1 MAQKFTITAEL
12 NLQTKN
18 LSQVVNNLKQQ
29 FQGANLNIKIKDL
42 AAAESSVRN
51 ISKGAKDAQ
60 KSFSSL
66 GSSIAAAAKRFSAIT
81 LATGTFVGLTRA
93 IKNSIGAAIEFDRE
107 MVKISQATGKT
118 ISQLQGLKNEVG
130 SVASTFG
137 VSSKELIEAARNL
150 TQAGF
155 AADKVSGSLKL
166 LAQTD
171 LAATFDSI
179 ADTTEGVIAVL
190 SQFGRQAMQS
200 GTEVQFLEKS
210 LSAINQV
217 SKEFAVESG
226 DLITAIRTTG
236 SAFETAGGS
245 LDELIALF
253 TSVRATTRESAES
266 ISTGFRTI
274 FTRTQRL
281 DTINNLKKLGIELQD
296 AEGKFVGPMEAVK
309 RLSIALNTIDPKDF
323 RFNLIVEQLG
333 GFRQVSK
340 VIPLIQQFA
349 TAQKALSVAQGSS
362 GSLAKDA
369 ATAQQSLSVQIQ
381 KTREEFS
388 RFIRE
393 LTESKTFKDTV
404 GFLLDM
410 ANAFIKVADTLK
422 PLIPMIAGF
431 GAIKLGQSLL
441 PGIQSLVGAK
451 KKSQGGKIHAF
462 ASGGLVPGQ
471 GNGDTVPAMLSPGEF
486 VIRKSSVKK
495 LGVNNLANANKYG
508 VGGSVQYYK
517 EAGEVKKDDPT
528 RQRDLSTVQ
537 ENIKAVKYTSV
548 EKAQSKNIAE
558 DSLPMVSERNEKG
571 AAIEGAKKKAVPFDI
586 GAAFLRPG
594 GIKADTTGFVP
605 IAKDQEIS
613 QAAHSTVLGK
623 KFYQGFKDSN
633 KEGERGV
640 YYKLHSRSLAD
651 PASTEIENKIQSKV
665 IEAVDQSADIASN
678 MLGVKS
684 TDAQLGK
691 ILKKANIDQVTGNI
705 FEATLL
711 NLSAPF
717 DEAETSSVSFDFKNG
732 LGKAAS
738 LFGKDKDTAS
748 LVSNPTDARSSFTTD
763 SVNKIS
769 PKIANLVK
777 EEVDK
782 VNLKDLTEKKIPEL
796 MQSDDGRGL
805 RLSNFVSLT
814 GKKTATTE
822 EIQASLNKAGYSLKA
837 QPSSRYSITKGIGVE
852 GEEFAMGGSPS
863 GTDTVPAMLT
873 PGEFVINK
881 KSAQKIGGSAL
892 NKMNKVGKFADGGP
906 VQYLAP
912 GGNVGKFG
920 KVSGATALGG
930 AKASPFQAYSTK
942 AAGFNPPPSGPPNN
956 PSSNASSAA
965 ATQTSQALQEVGTAA
980 ISLKEQ
986 LNAVIESTSNA
997 GAGIF
1002 LLGSAISSVTAQMS
1016 GMDKAYA
1023 DSITS
1028 FTGTFSTLY
1037 GIGQSLKTTGAS
1049 FAANIITNKK
1059 YKDSIDKDTQALNTH
1074 SKAVSTN
1081 TGGSAGGDDKYVAKF
1096 TKALKIADGAITGF
1110 AIASAAQSAIVAYQ
1124 TAKAEKEADKL
1135 SKAMD
1140 SFTKNLSN
1148 EAEVRSGMNRT
1159 LIASE
1164 KAQARANAA
1173 SGTGAMAGGGIGGI
1187 LGGVLGGL
1195 VGGPVGA
1202 QIGATIASTIG
1213 TSIGAQLSNSFDQ
1226 AKITQAATQLSD
1238 AFLISTRGTSSLN
1251 KFMTDIDKKSTGDVG
1266 VEFSKVAAEAAKA
1279 QTALNSFDP
1288 KILETGSEIMKAQ
1301 FNKAAES
1308 VASFQQGMDKL
1319 SGALVGKIAKDIQ
1332 TAASVGKIL
1341 DVGPFVKDFAKITKD
1356 MSDAKYAPQ
1365 IARAKSPVEKRELK
1379 VLGEQEVAKAT
1390 AEYEKTLL
1398 QVKLQTLAQE
1408 RALVLERQTRE
1419 KVIGTLNEEVA
1430 LRATLERF
1438 NANIERAA
1446 KSSDQLDAAF
1456 SDSVQGLK
1464 SSAPDASVFDM
1475 EFPDTSSLNEAMSVL
1490 SSIGPIGE
1498 KLATSLLDLNKI
1510 SLGLGPALEALTAK
1524 SFGSGN
1530 IDDEIKKVV
1539 QDAFGV
1545 DVGSAVG
1552 QQLVKIIG
1560 EQFRGVDQEKG
1571 GVQGAIDP
1579 KKIKEQFEGLAKDIR
1594 EKGKGVAT
1602 ALAEA
1607 DNKRR
1612 AIADKINE
1620 SEKRKLE
1627 LTNQSIDS
1635 YQRLVESVAQAQGR
1649 PVSLLEKNSM
1659 RFAKQVALL
1668 GKNANKSIPQLG
1680 KDLGNARKSLSSGQF
1695 KNDPMKQAEV
1705 SRQASRLQD
1714 ALKNLADQSGRTK
1727 DTLNELEKVKAQ
1739 REQIQQNLTDY
1750 AFGTTED
1757 RQGKDEVA
1765 AATNQALQTGDINS
1779 IEGPMRKEVLG
1790 MLDTMG
1796 EFGKQAKKQL
1806 TANYFAGQGN
1816 QQLAQAALAE
1826 SSTPEQAMI
1835 GELQT
1840 IYQQEIAAQKELMA
1854 LEDSYSQSQIA
1865 EYQKI
1870 TNQIATLN
1878 QTLAATLAEVR
1889 APADRAVAAVGAPVP
1904 KLTTET
1910 IDAET
1915 AKINGQLQLLDK
1927 SIVTFTTNID
1937 RINTVLAK
1945 IETQKKAQGGLIY
1958 RAGGGDIF
1966 QPKGTDTV
1974 PAMLTPGEFVMQKS
1988 AVDRIGAGNLNAM
2001 NKGYARGGKVGYYAQ
2016 GGLVDPKVQ
2025 KRIDEAK
2032 TEEEKYDLAKG
2043 YANSKK
2049 NEIDIKTEKPGAF
2062 GRLMGR
2068 KAEPDYSSL
2077 RKMMIGIG
2085 KKADGSYENTAS
2097 LESILKGESANLFK
2111 TKEGFQGGDV
2121 FARELSDDD
2130 QARALAFTD
2139 ASSGAIPSF
2148 GRGVLQGMTSM
2159 PFVDI
2164 ASIIGKGMGID
2175 IDKLEWEGKP
2185 IGSLTKASLYD
2196 VVARN
2201 FLPPAPSD
2209 ENSKYWEDWGL
2220 EGGKLLNPLEWLT
2233 GSVAAG
2239 AGSKLMKFVATK
2251 GIVGR
2256 TVAKAATSGSSFI
2269 FKAIDNVLSAPFKA
2283 MGGVIKKGLG
2293 MGAKKGGSE
2302 LVQEGGEAVLKS
2314 SLDAPLKRLTAD
2326 QIKEKVAKEAIEK
2339 EAKEKAAKELAD
2351 KQTKEAAEQVQK
2363 QAALEAEQK
2372 KALEQAKKQKAQ
2384 DSAENIKKEKGSDTT
2399 MDEDWA
2405 KTQAEGKTI
2414 KPQGG
2419 NAVKGAMILSAGIS
2433 AAVTPEMAT
2442 PPVMPEIAPSQ
2453 LDTVP
2458 QQETAPVVEAP
2469 PAEVQPG
2476 AVPPAATEEVKKK
2489 KRRRRGMNP
2498 NAMMPMMNMGLN
2510 VPNWIQQATAQA
2522 QAAQQRSQNDWF
2534 KFMNQGPQVIAG
2546 PGFRYFASGGM
2557 AKGTDTVPA
2566 MLTPGEFVMNKSA
2579 VEKHGVGMM
2588 QHLNS
2593 GGEVKYFAGGS
2604 FVGPQ
2609 QPEDDYNLSRS
2620 EMTSES
2626 IRTGL
2631 APSELSA
2638 QRDKYTEKRDKERA
2652 KAKAIMDNIKK
2663 EKEDKARLAK
2673 STKAAGS
2680 TLGAIVD
2687 PSAGFAS
2694 WDKNNKF
2701 LPPGMGPSP
2710 TPAPAA
2716 TAAAPASPAQPA
2728 RNTNAQRTIAARN
2741 ARRSGSGDI
2750 NVGSMANNAM
2760 VNAGQQQGP
2769 GSLNALRDI
2778 AQRRQ
2783 AEGKPPAA
2791 AATADPMSEAQV
2803 QAMRNGALEGMGAKP
2818 STTTSEG
2825 VARTLNTI
2833 SSLSS
2838 QQPAGA
2844 AANAT
2849 GAAAA
2854 AMATPAP
2861 IAGAAAYG
2869 AAGAAAAPE
2878 APRRPSTQKGG
2889 GPMRDRAI
2897 QANAAMKANRMGFQ
2911 QSMMN
2916 RNRPMTRSQMM
2927 EAQQGGGM
2935 QNQNPAAQQAGQNTG
2950 VAGQEAQS
2958 ANQGTPTAGGKG
2970 GAAPDMSSFASSV
2983 ESLNQVATTF
2993 STFTETLSNLA
3004 KSFSGLTVTH
3014 TVTVDGSINV
3024 NGVNATT
3031 ISDLISKNLTAVI
3044 GAEVTKQIN
3053 SIKK

>member
-349 TAQKALSVAQGSS
+349 TAQKALSVAQGAS

-451 KKSQGGKIHAF
+451 KKSQGGRVHAF
-462 ASGGLVPGQ
+462 ASGGVVPGH
-471 GNGDTVPAMLSPGEF
+471 GNGDTVPAMLTPGEF

-495 LGVNNLANANKYG
+495 LGADNLARANKYG
-508 VGGSVQYYK
+508 IGGEVQYYE
-517 EAGEVKKDDPT
+517 EAGEVKK
-528 RQRDLSTVQ
+528 RDLSKVQ
-537 ENIKAVKYTSV
+537 ENIKAVKYTTQ
-548 EKAQSKNIAE
+548 ERAESKNIAE
-558 DSLPMVSERNEKG
+558 GDLPMVGKKG
-571 AAIEGAKKKAVPFDI
+571 ETKKKAIPFDI

-594 GIKADTTGFVP
+594 GRKAETTGFVP
-605 IAKDQEIS
+605 IAKDQEIA
-613 QAAHSTVLGK
+613 QAASSTILGE
-623 KFYQGFKDSN
+623 KFYQGFKDSD

-651 PASTEIENKIQSKV
+651 PASTQIENKIQSKV
-665 IEAVDQSADIASN
+665 IEAVDESADIVSN
-678 MLGVKS
+678 MTGVKAD
-684 TDAQLGK
+684 DAQLGK
-691 ILKKANIDQVTGNI
+691 ILKKANIDQVSGNI
-705 FEATLL
+705 FEAMLL
-711 NLSAPF
+711 NLNAPF
-717 DEAETSSVSFDFKNG
+717 DSADTSSVSFDFKEG
-732 LGKAAS
+732 LGSVAS
-738 LFGKDKDTAS
+738 LFDDAQS
-748 LVSNPTDARSSFTTD
+748 LVSNPTDARNSFTTD
-763 SVNKIS
+763 SIKKIA
-769 PKIANLVK
+769 PKITNLVK

-782 VNLKDLTEKKIPEL
+782 VDLKQLTDKKIPYL
-796 MQSDDGRGL
+796 INADKTGAGL
-805 RLSNFVSLT
+805 RLSDYTSLT
-814 GKKTATTE
+814 GKKSATTD
-822 EIQASLNKAGYSLKA
+822 EIQASLNKAGYTLK
-837 QPSSRYSITKGIGVE
+837 PTTKGRYSITKGVSE
-852 GEEFAMGGSPS
+852 DEEFAMGGSPS
-863 GTDTVPAMLT
+863 GSDTVPAMLT

-965 ATQTSQALQEVGTAA
+965 AAQTSQALQEVGTAA
-980 ISLKEQ
+980 TSLKDQ
-986 LNAVIESTSNA
+986 LDAVIESTSNA

-1023 DSITS
+1023 DSITA
-1028 FTGTFSTLY
+1028 FTGTFSTIY

-1059 YKDSIDKDTQALNTH
+1059 YKDSIDKDTQALNAH
-1074 SKAVSTN
+1074 SKALSADSGTP
-1081 TGGSAGGDDKYVAKF
+1081 GGGGNDKYVAKF
-1096 TKALKIADGAITGF
+1096 TTALKIADGAITGF

-1140 SFTKNLSN
+1140 NFTKNLSN

-1173 SGTGAMAGGGIGGI
+1173 SGTGAMAGGGIGALIGGA
-1187 LGGVLGGL
+1187 LGSLA
-1195 VGGPVGA
+1195 GPVGA
-1202 QIGATIASTIG
+1202 QIGATLGSSIGTTIG
-1213 TSIGAQLSNSFDQ
+1213 AEFSNSFDQ
-1226 AKITQAATQLSD
+1226 AKVTQAATQLSD
-1238 AFLISTRGTSSLN
+1238 AFLTSTRGIDSLN
-1251 KFMTDIDKKSTGDVG
+1251 KFMTDIDKKSVAEVG
-1266 VEFSKVAAEAAKA
+1266 REFDKVSIEAAKA

-1301 FNKAAES
+1301 FNKAAET
-1308 VASFQQGMDKL
+1308 VANFQNGLDKL
-1319 SGALVGKIAKDIQ
+1319 TGALIGKIAKDIQ

-1341 DVGPFVKDFAKITKD
+1341 DIKPYVDKFKENISKGIE
-1356 MSDAKYAPQ
+1356 AKYAPQ
-1365 IARAKSPVEKRELK
+1365 IARAKTPVEKGELQK
-1379 VLGEQEVAKAT
+1379 LGNQELAKAT

-1419 KVIGTLNEEVA
+1419 KIIGTLNEEIA

-1438 NANIERAA
+1438 NASIEKASRA
-1446 KSSDQLDAAF
+1446 SDQLDAAF

-1464 SSAPDASVFDM
+1464 SSAPDPSVFDM

-1490 SSIGPIGE
+1490 SSVGPIGE
-1498 KLATSLLDLNKI
+1498 KLAANLLDLNKI

-1552 QQLVKIIG
+1552 ERLVKIIS
-1560 EQFRGVDQEKG
+1560 EQFKGVDQEKG

-1579 KKIKEQFEGLAKDIR
+1579 KKIKEQFEGLAKEIR
-1594 EKGKGVAT
+1594 EKGKGIAT
-1602 ALAEA
+1602 ALNEA

-1620 SEKRKLE
+1620 SEKRKLD

-1668 GKNANKSIPQLG
+1668 GKNANKSIPQIG
-1680 KDLGNARKSLSSGQF
+1680 KDLSNARKSLSSGQF

-1705 SRQASRLQD
+1705 SRQASRLQES
-1714 ALKNLADQSGRTK
+1714 LKSLADQSNRTK
-1727 DTLNELEKVKAQ
+1727 DTLNELEKFKAQ

-1816 QQLAQAALAE
+1816 QQLAQAALAD
-1826 SSTPEQAMI
+1826 SSTPEQALI
-1835 GELQT
+1835 GELSN

-1854 LEDSYSQSQIA
+1854 LENGYSQDQIA

-1889 APADRAVAAVGAPVP
+1889 APADKAVAAVGAPVP
-1904 KLTTET
+1904 KLTTDT

-1915 AKINGQLQLLDK
+1915 AKINGQLKLLDA
-1927 SIVTFTTNID
+1927 SIITFTTNID
-1937 RINTVLAK
+1937 KINAVLAK
-1945 IETQKKAQGGLIY
+1945 VETQKKAQGGLIY
-1958 RAGGGDIF
+1958 KADGGNIF

-1974 PAMLTPGEFVMQKS
+1974 PAMLTPGEFVMKKS
-1988 AVDRIGAGNLNAM
+1988 AVDRIGAGNLSAM
-2001 NKGYARGGKVGYYAQ
+2001 NKGYAKGGKVGYYAD

-2025 KRIDEAK
+2025 ERIDKAK

-2049 NEIDIKTEKPGAF
+2049 NAIDIKTEQPGAF

-2077 RKMMIGIG
+2077 KKMMIGIG
-2085 KKADGSYENTAS
+2085 KKADGSYENQVS
-2097 LESILKGESANLFK
+2097 LESILKGEAANLFK
-2111 TKEGFQGGDV
+2111 TKEGFQGSDV

-2148 GRGVLQGMTSM
+2148 GRGVLQGMTSI

-2185 IGSLTKASLYD
+2185 IGSLSKASLYD

-2201 FLPPAPSD
+2201 YLPPAPTD
-2209 ENSKYWEDWGL
+2209 DNSKYWEDWGL

-2269 FKAIDNVLSAPFKA
+2269 FKAIDNVISAPFKA
-2283 MGGVIKKGLG
+2283 IGGVVKKGLG

-2302 LVQEGGEAVLKS
+2302 LIQEGGEAVLKS
-2314 SLDAPLKRLTAD
+2314 SIDAPLKRLTAD

-2339 EAKEKAAKELAD
+2339 EAKEKAAKELAE
-2351 KQTKEAAEQVQK
+2351 KQTKETAEQVQK

-2372 KALEQAKKQKAQ
+2372 KALEQTKKQKAQ

-2405 KTQAEGKTI
+2405 KTQAEGKSI

-2419 NAVKGAMILSAGIS
+2419 SAVKGAMILSAGIS

-2442 PPVMPEIAPSQ
+2442 PTVAPPIAPSQ
-2453 LDTVP
+2453 LETPPEMAAPVTEAAP
-2458 QQETAPVVEAP
+2458 VAEVKPAETAPAT
-2469 PAEVQPG
+2469 
-2476 AVPPAATEEVKKK
+2476 TEEAKKKKK
-2489 KRRRRGMNP
+2489 KRRRGVNP
-2498 NAMMPMMNMGLN
+2498 NAMMPMMGMGI
-2510 VPNWIQQATAQA
+2510 PNWIQQATAQA
-2522 QAAQQRSQNDWF
+2522 QAAQQQAQSDWF
-2534 KFMNQGPQVIAG
+2534 NFMNQGPQVIAG

-2579 VEKHGVGMM
+2579 VDKHGVGMM

-2593 GGEVKYFAGGS
+2593 GGEVKYLSGGS

-2631 APSELSA
+2631 SPSELSD

-2652 KAKAIMDNIKK
+2652 KNKAIMDKIQAERK
-2663 EKEDKARLAK
+2663 EKNLYGNAKAQDGK
-2673 STKAAGS
+2673 
-2680 TLGAIVD
+2680 TLSMG
-2687 PSAGFAS
+2687 PNSGPP
-2694 WDKNNKF
+2694 KF
-2701 LPPGMGPSP
+2701 LGDSAKKLQGPEQPIGQGRAVTPVELGSSK
-2710 TPAPAA
+2710 TPAAPPNPA
-2716 TAAAPASPAQPA
+2716 TEASITKQ
-2728 RNTNAQRTIAARN
+2728 
-2741 ARRSGSGDI
+2741 
-2750 NVGSMANNAM
+2750 
-2760 VNAGQQQGP
+2760 
-2769 GSLNALRDI
+2769 
-2778 AQRRQ
+2778 
-2783 AEGKPPAA
+2783 
-2791 AATADPMSEAQV
+2791 
-2803 QAMRNGALEGMGAKP
+2803 ALETGDTPTATNPAVARKP
-2818 STTTSEG
+2818 STQRS
-2825 VARTLNTI
+2825 A
-2833 SSLSS
+2833 
-2838 QQPAGA
+2838 
-2844 AANAT
+2844 
-2849 GAAAA
+2849 
-2854 AMATPAP
+2854 
-2861 IAGAAAYG
+2861 
-2869 AAGAAAAPE
+2869 
-2878 APRRPSTQKGG
+2878 G

-2927 EAQQGGGM
+2927 AGGGAA
-2935 QNQNPAAQQAGQNTG
+2935 NPAAEQQAQQ
-2950 VAGQEAQS
+2950 A
-2958 ANQGTPTAGGKG
+2958 AGGQGAGTTEGQAAQQLQNSDTQAAKG
-2970 GAAPDMSSFASSV
+2970 GGNAPDMSAFASSV

-3024 NGVNATT
+3024 NGVNATA
-3031 ISDLISKNLTAVI
+3031 ISDLISKNLTAAI

>member
-66 GSSIAAAAKRFSAIT
+66 GGSIAAAAKRFSAIT

-107 MVKISQATGKT
+107 MIKISQATGKT
-118 ISQLQGLKNEVG
+118 VSQLQSLKNEVG

-266 ISTGFRTI
+266 IATGFRTI

-281 DTINNLKKLGIELQD
+281 DTINNLRQLGIELQD

-349 TAQKALSVAQGSS
+349 TAQKALSVAQASS

-451 KKSQGGKIHAF
+451 KKSQGGRVHAF
-462 ASGGLVPGQ
+462 ASGGVVPGH
-471 GNGDTVPAMLSPGEF
+471 GNGDTVPAMLTPGEF

-495 LGVNNLANANKYG
+495 LGADNLARANKYG
-508 VGGSVQYYK
+508 IGGEVQYY
-517 EAGEVKKDDPT
+517 EDPAGAVKKNDKT
-528 RQRDLSTVQ
+528 KTKRDSSKV
-537 ENIKAVKYTSV
+537 NIV
-548 EKAQSKNIAE
+548 EPE
-558 DSLPMVSERNEKG
+558 Y
-571 AAIEGAKKKAVPFDI
+571 KKAENVTSEKTNLKPIDV
-586 GAAFLRPG
+586 GGAFLRPNK
-594 GIKADTTGFVP
+594 IKIDQIGSVDIPKDYEIDNLKEKNSLGSTFYDAYSPT
-605 IAKDQEIS
+605 AKK
-613 QAAHSTVLGK
+613 L
-623 KFYQGFKDSN
+623 
-633 KEGERGV
+633 
-640 YYKLHSRSLAD
+640 YYKLHARSLSE
-651 PASTEIENKIQSKV
+651 PAASKVSDTIKGKV
-665 IEAVDQSADIASN
+665 IEAVDESSDIISN
-678 MLGVKS
+678 MLGTKS
-684 TDAQLGK
+684 SDAQLGK
-691 ILKKANIDQVTGNI
+691 ILKKANIDQVSGNI
-705 FEATLL
+705 FEASML
-711 NLSAPF
+711 NITDAPY
-717 DEAETSSVSFDFKNG
+717 DDANENSSVSYDFKKG
-732 LGKAAS
+732 LGNISQHFEDGAA
-738 LFGKDKDTAS
+738 LKDI
-748 LVSNPTDARSSFTTD
+748 PTDAKNSFT
-763 SVNKIS
+763 
-769 PKIANLVK
+769 PKALESFSGKSRDYIKENIELVK
-777 EEVDK
+777 EEKRAKLVSNVAELKAHMAGLSGKPLDAIK
-782 VNLKDLTEKKIPEL
+782 KDSVVKTALGNQEVNEANI
-796 MQSDDGRGL
+796 RGL
-805 RLSNFVSLT
+805 FTS
-814 GKKTATTE
+814 
-822 EIQASLNKAGYSLKA
+822 AGLQRKENTSGYK
-837 QPSSRYSITKGIGVE
+837 Y
-852 GEEFAMGGSPS
+852 FAKGGSV

-881 KSAQKIGGSAL
+881 KSAQKIGSSAL

-906 VQYLAP
+906 VQYLNP

-956 PSSNASSAA
+956 PSSNAAA
-965 ATQTSQALQEVGTAA
+965 SQASQALQEVGTAA
-980 ISLKEQ
+980 TSLKDQ

-1023 DSITS
+1023 DSITA
-1028 FTGTFSTLY
+1028 FTGTFSTIY

-1049 FAANIITNKK
+1049 FAANIITNKR
-1059 YKDSIDKDTQALNTH
+1059 YKDSIDKDTQALNAH
-1074 SKAVSTN
+1074 SKALSADSGTP
-1081 TGGSAGGDDKYVAKF
+1081 GGGGNDKYVAKF
-1096 TKALKIADGAITGF
+1096 TTALKIADGAITGF

-1159 LIASE
+1159 LLASE

-1173 SGTGAMAGGGIGGI
+1173 SGTGAMAGGGIGALIGGA
-1187 LGGVLGGL
+1187 LGSLA
-1195 VGGPVGA
+1195 GPVGA
-1202 QIGATIASTIG
+1202 QIGATLGSSIGTTIG
-1213 TSIGAQLSNSFDQ
+1213 AEFSNSFDQ
-1226 AKITQAATQLSD
+1226 AKVTQAATQLSD
-1238 AFLISTRGTSSLN
+1238 AFLTSTRGIDSLN
-1251 KFMTDIDKKSTGDVG
+1251 KFMTDIDKKSVAEVG
-1266 VEFSKVAAEAAKA
+1266 REFDKVSIEAAKA

-1301 FNKAAES
+1301 FNKAAET
-1308 VASFQQGMDKL
+1308 VANFQNGLDKL
-1319 SGALVGKIAKDIQ
+1319 TGALIGKIAKDIQ

-1341 DVGPFVKDFAKITKD
+1341 DIKPYVDKFKENISKGIE
-1356 MSDAKYAPQ
+1356 AKYAPQ
-1365 IARAKSPVEKRELK
+1365 IARAKTPVEKGELQK
-1379 VLGEQEVAKAT
+1379 LGNQELAKAT

-1419 KVIGTLNEEVA
+1419 KIIGTLNEEIA

-1438 NANIERAA
+1438 NASVEKASRA
-1446 KSSDQLDAAF
+1446 SDQLDAAF

-1464 SSAPDASVFDM
+1464 SSAPDPSVFDM

-1490 SSIGPIGE
+1490 SSVGPIGE

-1552 QQLVKIIG
+1552 ERLVKIIS
-1560 EQFRGVDQEKG
+1560 EQFKGVNQEKG

-1579 KKIKEQFEGLAKDIR
+1579 KKIKEQFEGLAKEIR
-1594 EKGKGVAT
+1594 EKGKGIAT
-1602 ALAEA
+1602 ALNEA

-1612 AIADKINE
+1612 VIADKINE
-1620 SEKRKLE
+1620 SEKRKLD

-1668 GKNANKSIPQLG
+1668 GKNANKSIPQIG
-1680 KDLGNARKSLSSGQF
+1680 KDLSNARKSLSSGQF

-1705 SRQASRLQD
+1705 SRQASRLQES
-1714 ALKNLADQSGRTK
+1714 LKNLADQSGRTK
-1727 DTLNELEKVKAQ
+1727 DTLNELEKFKAQ

-1790 MLDTMG
+1790 MLDSMG

-1826 SSTPEQAMI
+1826 SSTPEQALI
-1835 GELQT
+1835 GELST

-1854 LEDSYSQSQIA
+1854 LENSYSQDQIA

-1878 QTLAATLAEVR
+1878 QTLADTLAEVR
-1889 APADRAVAAVGAPVP
+1889 APADKAVAAVGAPVP
-1904 KLTTET
+1904 KLTTDT

-1915 AKINGQLQLLDK
+1915 TKINGQLKLLDA
-1927 SIVTFTTNID
+1927 SIITFTANID
-1937 RINTVLAK
+1937 KINAVLAK
-1945 IETQKKAQGGLIY
+1945 VETQKKAQGGLIY
-1958 RAGGGDIF
+1958 KADGGNIF

-1974 PAMLTPGEFVMQKS
+1974 PAMLTPGEFVMKKS
-1988 AVDRIGAGNLNAM
+1988 AVDRIGAGNLSAM
-2001 NKGYARGGKVGYYAQ
+2001 NKGYAKGGKVGYYAD
-2016 GGLVDPKVQ
+2016 GGLVDSKVQ
-2025 KRIDEAK
+2025 ERIDKAK

-2049 NEIDIKTEKPGAF
+2049 NAIDIKTEQPGAF

-2077 RKMMIGIG
+2077 KKMMIGVG
-2085 KKADGSYENTAS
+2085 KKADGSYENQVS
-2097 LESILKGESANLFK
+2097 LESILKGGAANLFK

-2148 GRGVLQGMTSM
+2148 GRGVLQGMTSI

-2175 IDKLEWEGKP
+2175 IDKLEWKGKP
-2185 IGSLTKASLYD
+2185 IGSLSKASLYD
-2196 VVARN
+2196 VVARSY
-2201 FLPPAPSD
+2201 LPPAPTD
-2209 ENSKYWEDWGL
+2209 DNSKYWEDWGL

-2269 FKAIDNVLSAPFKA
+2269 FKAIDNVISAPFKA
-2283 MGGVIKKGLG
+2283 IGGVVKKGLG
-2293 MGAKKGGSE
+2293 TGAKKGGSE
-2302 LVQEGGEAVLKS
+2302 LIQEGGEAVLKS
-2314 SLDAPLKRLTAD
+2314 SIDAPLKRLTAD

-2339 EAKEKAAKELAD
+2339 EAKEKAVKELAD

-2372 KALEQAKKQKAQ
+2372 KALEQTKKQKAQ

-2405 KTQAEGKTI
+2405 KAQAEGKTI

-2419 NAVKGAMILSAGIS
+2419 SAVKGAMILSAGIS

-2442 PPVMPEIAPSQ
+2442 PTVTPPIAPSQ
-2453 LDTVP
+2453 LETPPEMAAPVTEAAP
-2458 QQETAPVVEAP
+2458 VAEVKPAETAPTT
-2469 PAEVQPG
+2469 
-2476 AVPPAATEEVKKK
+2476 TEEAKKKKK
-2489 KRRRRGMNP
+2489 KRRRGVNP
-2498 NAMMPMMNMGLN
+2498 NAMMPMMGMGI
-2510 VPNWIQQATAQA
+2510 PNWIQQATAQA
-2522 QAAQQRSQNDWF
+2522 QAAQQKAQGDWF
-2534 KFMNQGPQVIAG
+2534 NFMNQGPQVIAG

-2579 VEKHGVGMM
+2579 VDKHGVGMM

-2593 GGEVKYFAGGS
+2593 GGEVKYLSGGS

-2631 APSELSA
+2631 SPSELSA

-2652 KAKAIMDNIKK
+2652 KNKAIMDKIQAERK
-2663 EKEDKARLAK
+2663 EKNLYGNAKAQDGK
-2673 STKAAGS
+2673 
-2680 TLGAIVD
+2680 TLSMG
-2687 PSAGFAS
+2687 PNSGPP
-2694 WDKNNKF
+2694 KF
-2701 LPPGMGPSP
+2701 LGDSAKKLQGPEQPIGQGRAVTPVELGSSK
-2710 TPAPAA
+2710 TPAAPPNPA
-2716 TAAAPASPAQPA
+2716 TEASITKQ
-2728 RNTNAQRTIAARN
+2728 
-2741 ARRSGSGDI
+2741 
-2750 NVGSMANNAM
+2750 
-2760 VNAGQQQGP
+2760 
-2769 GSLNALRDI
+2769 
-2778 AQRRQ
+2778 
-2783 AEGKPPAA
+2783 
-2791 AATADPMSEAQV
+2791 
-2803 QAMRNGALEGMGAKP
+2803 ALETGDTPTATNPAVARKP
-2818 STTTSEG
+2818 STQRS
-2825 VARTLNTI
+2825 A
-2833 SSLSS
+2833 
-2838 QQPAGA
+2838 
-2844 AANAT
+2844 
-2849 GAAAA
+2849 
-2854 AMATPAP
+2854 
-2861 IAGAAAYG
+2861 
-2869 AAGAAAAPE
+2869 
-2878 APRRPSTQKGG
+2878 G

-2927 EAQQGGGM
+2927 AGGGAA
-2935 QNQNPAAQQAGQNTG
+2935 NPAAEQQAQQAQQATG
-2950 VAGQEAQS
+2950 GQS
-2958 ANQGTPTAGGKG
+2958 AGTTQGQTAQQLQNADTQAAKG
-2970 GAAPDMSSFASSV
+2970 GGNAPDMSAFASSV

>member
-451 KKSQGGKIHAF
+451 KKSQGGRVHAF
-462 ASGGLVPGQ
+462 ASGGVVPGH
-471 GNGDTVPAMLSPGEF
+471 GNGDTVPAMLTPGEF

-508 VGGSVQYYK
+508 VGGSVQYYE
-517 EAGEVKKDDPT
+517 EAGEVKKDDP
-528 RQRDLSTVQ
+528 QKRDMSKVQ
-537 ENIKAVKYTSV
+537 ENIKAVKYTTQ
-548 EKAQSKNIAE
+548 ERAESKNI
-558 DSLPMVSERNEKG
+558 P
-571 AAIEGAKKKAVPFDI
+571 EGDLAKKKVIPFDI

-594 GIKADTTGFVP
+594 NRKAETTGFVP
-605 IAKDQEIS
+605 IAKDQEID
-613 QAAHSTVLGK
+613 QAASSTILGE

-640 YYKLHSRSLAD
+640 YYKLHSRSLDD
-651 PASTEIENKIQSKV
+651 PASTQIENKILSKV
-665 IEAVDQSADIASN
+665 IEAVDESADIVSN
-678 MLGVKS
+678 MTGVKAD
-684 TDAQLGK
+684 DAQLGR
-691 ILKKANIDQVTGNI
+691 ILKKANIDQVSGNI
-705 FEATLL
+705 FEAMLL
-711 NLSAPF
+711 NLNAPF
-717 DEAETSSVSFDFKNG
+717 DSAEPSSVSFDFKEG
-732 LGKAAS
+732 LGGVAG
-738 LFGKDKDTAS
+738 LFKDAQS
-748 LVSNPTDARSSFTTD
+748 LVSNPTDARNSFTTD
-763 SVNKIS
+763 SIKKIA
-769 PKIANLVK
+769 PKITNLVK

-782 VNLKDLTEKKIPEL
+782 VDLKQLTGKKIPEL
-796 MQSDDGRGL
+796 INADKTGGGL
-805 RLSNFVSLT
+805 RLSDYTSLT
-814 GKKTATTE
+814 GKKSATTD
-822 EIQASLNKAGYSLKA
+822 EIQASLNKAGYTLK
-837 QPSSRYSITKGIGVE
+837 PTTKGRYSIAKGVAE
-852 GEEFAMGGSPS
+852 DEEFAMGGSPS

-912 GGNVGKFG
+912 GGSVGKFG

-965 ATQTSQALQEVGTAA
+965 AAQTSQALQEVGTAA

-1023 DSITS
+1023 DSITA

-1074 SKAVSTN
+1074 SKAVNTD

-1251 KFMTDIDKKSTGDVG
+1251 KFMADIDKKSTGDVG

-1341 DVGPFVKDFAKITKD
+1341 DIKPFVEKFKTDISKGIEA
-1356 MSDAKYAPQ
+1356 SYAPR
-1365 IARAKSPVEKRELK
+1365 IARAKSPVEKGELQK
-1379 VLGEQEVAKAT
+1379 LGQQEVAKAT

-1552 QQLVKIIG
+1552 QQLVKIIS
-1560 EQFRGVDQEKG
+1560 EQFKGVDQEKG

-1680 KDLGNARKSLSSGQF
+1680 KDLSNARKSLSSGQF

-1915 AKINGQLQLLDK
+1915 AKINGQLKLLDA
-1927 SIVTFTTNID
+1927 SVITFTTNID

-2025 KRIDEAK
+2025 QRIDEAK

-2111 TKEGFQGGDV
+2111 TKEGFQGSDV

-2201 FLPPAPSD
+2201 YLPPAPSD

-2351 KQTKEAAEQVQK
+2351 KQTKEAAEQIQK

-2458 QQETAPVVEAP
+2458 QQEIAPVVEAP

-2694 WDKNNKF
+2694 WDKDNKF

-2728 RNTNAQRTIAARN
+2728 RNTNAQKTIAARN

-2769 GSLNALRDI
+2769 GSLNALREV
-2778 AQRRQ
+2778 AQRR
-2783 AEGKPPAA
+2783 ASEGKPPATPAITPPA
-2791 AATADPMSEAQV
+2791 AA
-2803 QAMRNGALEGMGAKP
+2803 
-2818 STTTSEG
+2818 
-2825 VARTLNTI
+2825 
-2833 SSLSS
+2833 
-2838 QQPAGA
+2838 AGA
-2844 AANAT
+2844 A

-2854 AMATPAP
+2854 AMAAPAP
-2861 IAGAAAYG
+2861 VAGAAAAG

-2878 APRRPSTQKGG
+2878 APRRPSTQRGAG

-2958 ANQGTPTAGGKG
+2958 ANQGTPTAGDKG